1 MRGFLKDV
9 VVGNRS
15 ESLSRKSLNLK
26 DDPLPRGRNA
36 TQLRPSPSA
45 SPSPRAHSSPTAGL
59 QVPAPPSP
67 SLRLYLAGPQRSAAG
82 FGKSLLPAPPAGG
95 RLPGPS
101 SQTAPAGGAGA
112 DRAEQSGRRARRGV
126 DWMLGG
132 APGWGG
138 ATAETEGRLPQ
149 HGLPRGSLQ

>member
-1 MRGFLKDV
+1 MIP
-9 VVGNRS
+9 
-15 ESLSRKSLNLK
+15 SLEERNTAEAPALL
-26 DDPLPRGRNA
+26 PLHHLTP
-36 TQLRPSPSA
+36 
-45 SPSPRAHSSPTAGL
+45 HSSPTAGL

-67 SLRLYLAGPQRSAAG
+67 NLRLYLAGPQRSAAG
-82 FGKSLLPAPPAGG
+82 FGKSLFPAPPAEEW
-95 RLPGPS
+95 LPGPS
-101 SQTAPAGGAGA
+101 SQTAPALGAGT
-112 DRAEQSGRRARRGV
+112 DRAQQSGRRTRRGV